1 MRSSRAAWSP
11 ASLPWLTLALISL
24 PGIGASAYLTYSHY
38 VDEPTVCA
46 GIGSCEYVQ
55 TSEYSEVAGVP
66 VALIGLA
73 YFMVVALLASARLLR
88 VAPALEWATPAV
100 FTMAIGGTAFVAYL
114 TFVELFVI
122 DAICPWCVAVAVM
135 TVISLLLVV
144 WARVAEEAER
154 ESLEPP

>member
-1 MRSSRAAWSP
+1 MRSFWAGRPP
-11 ASLPWLTLALISL
+11 AFLPWLTLAFLSL

-38 VDEPTVCA
+38 VDQPTVCA

-66 VALIGLA
+66 VALMGLA
-73 YFMVVALLASARLLR
+73 YFIGIALLASARLLR
-88 VAPALEWATPAV
+88 VAPAIEWAAPAA
-100 FTMAIGGTAFVAYL
+100 FAMAIGGTAFVAYL

-135 TVISLLLVV
+135 TVVSLLLAI
-144 WARVAEEAER
+144 WARAAEQVEQ